1 MLKRYTTFFSLLIS
15 LVTFF
20 FCTVTKLPIPENEAY
35 QLPSKITAISCYY
48 GNRELFGKPNFHNG
62 IDFLAP
68 QGSYVYASSSGT
80 VTHSGFLNGY
90 GNCVTILHTNGMK
103 TLYAHLS
110 EQYIIHNGDIVQQG
124 QVIAQVGPKYLS
136 NGILNGWTTGPHLH
150 FSIFDINGNS
160 IDPLKLL
167 PINAEK

>member
-1 MLKRYTTFFSLLIS
+1 MYKKFTILIVCCLSLFSILI
-15 LVTFF
+15 T
-20 FCTVTKLPIPENEAY
+20 IPTSDTLMDQNDMIF
-35 QLPSKITAISCYY
+35 PSKITAVSCYY

-62 IDFLAP
+62 IDFLTP
-68 QGSYVYASSSGT
+68 QGSYVYAALSGT

-90 GNCVTILHTNGMK
+90 GNCVTILHSNGMK

-110 EQYIIHNGDIVQQG
+110 EEYMIHNGDVIEQG

-150 FSIFDINGNS
+150 FTIFDVNGNT
-160 IDPLKLL
+160 IDPLILL
-167 PINAEK
+167 PKNV

>member
-1 MLKRYTTFFSLLIS
+1 MMFKKYAVYFSVFLSFITLFI
-15 LVTFF
+15 
-20 FCTVTKLPIPENEAY
+20 CTSTNFPVYENETY
-35 QLPSKITAISCYY
+35 LFPSKITAISCYY

-68 QGSYVYASSSGT
+68 QGSYVYAVSSGT

-110 EQYIIHNGDIVQQG
+110 EQYIIHNGDVIEQG

-150 FSIFDINGNS
+150 FTIFDVNGNT

-167 PINAEK
+167 PKSA